1 LSEESRTAQEPKA
14 RSFLTKAQ
22 TINTIRCD
30 MAKRIAA
37 SKDFGEVGEVGEA
50 KEIAFE
56 KGLIPYIPADR
67 ANSSADE

>member
-1 LSEESRTAQEPKA
+1 
-14 RSFLTKAQ
+14 
-22 TINTIRCD
+22 

-37 SKDFGEVGEVGEA
+37 SKDFGEVGEA

>member
-1 LSEESRTAQEPKA
+1 MSEESRTAQEPKA

-37 SKDFGEVGEVGEA
+37 SKDFGEVGEA